1 MKLLGRRED
10 AEDMVQEA
18 FLRLWRARAS
28 DAHGASLATYFN
40 TIVINRCK
48 SWLARRRELSTDPEQ
63 LLELADASQGA
74 EPPGADA
81 LPPISTAALAAAMAR
96 LSPRQRMALAMWAY
110 ADADRRLRHSL
121 RQALEQAPDEGQQA
135 LQARLLAQWR
145 QQQAAAP
152 APHGPLAVLQAGW
165 RQHPLLCKSALLAL
179 TVAGLLLVKP
189 WVRPDAG
196 MDELLQP
203 DVLSLMTMG
212 EL

>member
-1 MKLLGRRED
+1 MTAPRPQTPSPTAD
-10 AEDMVQEA
+10 QA
-18 FLRLWRARAS
+18 LR
-28 DAHGASLATYFN
+28 
-40 TIVINRCK
+40 
-48 SWLARRRELSTDPEQ
+48 Q
-63 LLELADASQGA
+63 
-74 EPPGADA
+74 
-81 LPPISTAALAAAMAR
+81 
-96 LSPRQRMALAMWAY
+96 
-110 ADADRRLRHSL
+110 SL
-121 RQALEQAPDEGQQA
+121 RQALEQPPTDDLQA
-135 LQARLLAQWR
+135 LQARALQQWR
-145 QQQAAAP
+145 LHAAPPAP